1 MCVFLANQLRK
12 YRFLIF
18 SCKKESFLDQKIKVW
33 KKSNKSNFLKG
44 VSPQF
49 LSKTRS
55 FYYLCFLGKSSHKK
69 NRFWKFWI
77 KKNAFETRKRK
88 FSKGLVHGFGQKSQL
103 FIMVLVKKSNFFITY
118 VFLAK
123 LSKKR
128 SFFDS
133 LNKQDC
139 FLDQKN
145 RVLEKSKRSRF
156 DLICKL
162 TFIVHKARKTSVNI
176 LPQSCSSN
184 WLA

>member
-1 MCVFLANQLRK
+1 MYVFLANPAKKIVFYLPHKNRMLYRPEKLSFQKVQKIRILQRGGGGGWVHVFCQKIELLIMCVFLANQFRK

-88 FSKGLVHGFGQKSQL
+88 FSKLLSYG
-103 FIMVLVKKSNFFITY
+103 NFQ
-118 VFLAK
+118 
-123 LSKKR
+123 R
-128 SFFDS
+128 G
-133 LNKQDC
+133 
-139 FLDQKN
+139 
-145 RVLEKSKRSRF
+145 
-156 DLICKL
+156 
-162 TFIVHKARKTSVNI
+162 
-176 LPQSCSSN
+176 
-184 WLA
+184 